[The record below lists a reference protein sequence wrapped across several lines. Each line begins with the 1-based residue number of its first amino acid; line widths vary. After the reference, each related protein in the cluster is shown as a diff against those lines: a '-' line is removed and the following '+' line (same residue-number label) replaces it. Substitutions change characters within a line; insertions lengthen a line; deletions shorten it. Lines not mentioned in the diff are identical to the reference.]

1 VTAPPHGPAYPA
13 SPDRP
18 LTPGEALA
26 KLFLDNED
34 RGANTAND
42 ALIHELQ
49 QRIRALR
56 PTRKHPDRPLV
67 ERSPRQ
73 LPAAGRHHSGRS
85 DPGSG
90 SVDAAGPVGYAHGSA
105 ASPTH
110 RRCMV
115 ESHDCSTGAV
125 MFPASDHFPL
135 GRAYGR
141 IDATPVPP
149 SEVRPFGL
157 TLAVQPRTSIRFNP
171 DELEYDD
178 VRQIGL
184 ICDGEEMVPLSKHT
198 DGTTSTQ
205 TNSDGHGG
213 RDSDTDHRE
222 D

>member
-1 VTAPPHGPAYPA
+1 
-13 SPDRP
+13 
-18 LTPGEALA
+18 
-26 KLFLDNED
+26 
-34 RGANTAND
+34 
-42 ALIHELQ
+42 
-49 QRIRALR
+49 
-56 PTRKHPDRPLV
+56 
-67 ERSPRQ
+67 
-73 LPAAGRHHSGRS
+73 
-85 DPGSG
+85 
-90 SVDAAGPVGYAHGSA
+90 
-105 ASPTH
+105 
-110 RRCMV
+110 M

-157 TLAVQPRTSIRFNP
+157 TLAVQPRTSIRFDP
-171 DELEYDD
+171 AALGYDD

-184 ICDGEEMVPLSKHT
+184 ISDGGEMVPLSKHT

-205 TNSDGHGG
+205 TNSDSHGG